1 MRHYLYLEDR
11 RIAYV
16 CGCFKGGVFTLRAA
30 KTAELTRT
38 GDVQEAAAFLRSAG
52 LAGKSV
58 IAAVGGSET
67 VLREMRLPAASAK
80 ITRGMIRNEIAYFRR
95 TAAATAVDM
104 DFLER
109 AGRGKE
115 QHLLA
120 YAMER
125 ERLEKRLL
133 PLKEAGISCARL
145 SVLPDCM
152 AKFALRMGA
161 RRQTAV
167 VAALESD
174 QLRLCLVKDGH
185 CLLNRNVRLNVRR
198 FCDAG
203 AEGLLYEEIADQ
215 IGKLVQFCE
224 ARTESETVQ
233 QVLILPGRLKDADAA
248 AASVGGL
255 LRLRCRCLRFDVRPS
270 GKSPVAEEDIHFSAM
285 VLCAAHRPE
294 KGLCP
299 VNLLAAERGLSRRGR
314 GILPEGF
321 GARCLLFAA
330 ANALA
335 VAGIW
340 CYLEAGTYRAQQKS
354 RELSAY
360 LAEDKG
366 VAAYREKI
374 ARHQEQADDR
384 AYQSRMEAATN
395 KIRTMKC
402 LTMEGFE
409 VLEDCLAPGMD
420 IQSVVYNKT
429 TGYLSLRLTIPDS
442 GEAPGY
448 VERVRDSGYFTEVE
462 YSSWGYGA
470 EAAGEQTLS
479 MEIKIRLTGKEGR
492 QNAVQ

>member
-30 KTAELTRT
+30 KTAELTRA

-167 VAALESD
+167 MAALESD

-233 QVLILPGRLKDADAA
+233 QVLILPGRLMDADAA

-255 LRLRCRCLRFDVRPS
+255 LRLPCRCLRFDIRPS

-294 KGLCP
+294 KGAVPGEPPGC
-299 VNLLAAERGLSRRGR
+299 
-314 GILPEGF
+314 
-321 GARCLLFAA
+321 GARF
-330 ANALA
+330 
-335 VAGIW
+335 V
-340 CYLEAGTYRAQQKS
+340 
-354 RELSAY
+354 
-360 LAEDKG
+360 
-366 VAAYREKI
+366 
-374 ARHQEQADDR
+374 
-384 AYQSRMEAATN
+384 
-395 KIRTMKC
+395 
-402 LTMEGFE
+402 
-409 VLEDCLAPGMD
+409 P
-420 IQSVVYNKT
+420 
-429 TGYLSLRLTIPDS
+429 
-442 GEAPGY
+442 
-448 VERVRDSGYFTEVE
+448 
-462 YSSWGYGA
+462 
-470 EAAGEQTLS
+470 
-479 MEIKIRLTGKEGR
+479 TGKGNPSGGIRRPLPVVCSGQRVGSGR
-492 QNAVQ
+492 NLVLSGGRDIPRTTKIPGAVRLSGGG